1 MVLPRMNSFCV
12 LCFLTVYTHL
22 VLTLFLEKQLTGC
35 YLNRPYSLTTSTLH
49 FTSGSWTLRAILW
62 LQEECQTRG
71 HWNGIDLLQGSS
83 DGAVVAAPACLSP
96 MWPGLDSGPM
106 SYVVVSCLA
115 LRVFLRVHH
124 FTKTNISKL
133 QFHQD
138 GGPAWIQLRKL
149 SSSNI
154 AAYCLLLFVTLVFD
168 LLSGRNLNLINCTIW
183 TELWTRA
190 ELIKWTNIFLSRIP
204 SRGLFHLY
212 SAVKPCKA
220 STVKANRLK
229 KIYIE

>member
-1 MVLPRMNSFCV
+1 MESTCYRGAVMARWWQRPHASHQCGLGSIPARCHM
-12 LCFLTVYTHL
+12 L
-22 VLTLFLEKQLTGC
+22 LFLALLWGFFSG
-35 YLNRPYSLTTSTLH
+35 YTTFPPS
-49 FTSGSWTLRAILW
+49 
-62 LQEECQTRG
+62 
-71 HWNGIDLLQGSS
+71 
-83 DGAVVAAPACLSP
+83 
-96 MWPGLDSGPM
+96 
-106 SYVVVSCLA
+106 
-115 LRVFLRVHH
+115 
-124 FTKTNISKL
+124 TKTNISKL